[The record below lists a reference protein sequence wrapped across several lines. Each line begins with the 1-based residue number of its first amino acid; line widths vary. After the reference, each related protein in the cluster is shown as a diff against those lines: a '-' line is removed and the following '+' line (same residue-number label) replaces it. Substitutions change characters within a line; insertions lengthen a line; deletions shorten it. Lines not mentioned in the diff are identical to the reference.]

1 MLQAIR
7 NNAQGLFVWIIVG
20 LIVISFALFGLG
32 SYLSGA
38 SKVVAASVNGV
49 EISGNDLTRA
59 YQNYQER
66 LRSMFGEQYNP
77 EMFGTTRIKQEVLQG
92 LITQEVMNQV
102 IHKEGYK
109 ASDKQVFEKIKK
121 YEAFQEG
128 GTFSPKRYK
137 EVLSQQG
144 MNGEA
149 FENDLSRDIATQQI
163 RTAISTSAFLTEK
176 EKQVLA
182 TLENQKRDIGYF
194 NISVKPYRKQA
205 NVSDEDIKSNYEKNS
220 QLYLTEEKV
229 QIEYLELNMDD
240 VAARQEITDE
250 MIKQH
255 YESSPES
262 YMSNDDASA
271 KKKITDLRKK
281 IQQGADFG
289 ALAKEH
295 SQDKGSSKQGGDLG
309 YLTRGIEENFDN
321 VVFALKKGEVSKVI
335 KSKEGFQIIKV
346 DDIRAG
352 DPEERKVRHI
362 LVKAENKL
370 IPLANIKDKVKK
382 DLQYQEASKVFFVD
396 ADQMNNL
403 SYETPD
409 SLEPVADAL
418 GLKLQTSSL
427 MTRRGSAG
435 LLSNP
440 KILKA
445 AFSNE
450 VLKEGRN
457 SEVLELSDTKLVVLR
472 IKEYKAASVLP
483 LDNVKSRIKE
493 SLLQEQASKKA
504 QEITSDIL
512 ASVKDNGDIEVIK
525 QRYPEVKWI
534 KTGWI
539 KRKTDKE
546 TKVSVGFS
554 NNLRQHAFVM
564 PKPLANKT
572 SWDKVSLTAGDQ
584 AVLAVFN
591 VENTNESMAG
601 NDKRRIATIIG
612 NADYNSFVQY
622 QKSQADISVSQ
633 AAIEAEANQ

>member
-102 IHKEGYK
+102 IHEEGYK

-194 NISVKPYRKQA
+194 NISVKPYRKLA

-229 QIEYLELNMDD
+229 QIEYLELNMDE

-281 IQQGADFG
+281 IQQGADFA

-295 SQDKGSSKQGGDLG
+295 SQDKGSAKQGGDLG
-309 YLTRGIEENFDN
+309 YLTRGIEEKFDN
-321 VVFALKKGEVSKVI
+321 AVFALKKGEVSQI
-335 KSKEGFQIIKV
+335 IESKEGFQLIKV
-346 DDIRAG
+346 EDIRAG

-370 IPLANIKDKVKK
+370 IPLAEVKDTVKK
-382 DLQYQEASKVFFVD
+382 DLQYQQASKVFFDD

-418 GLKLQTSSL
+418 GLKLKASSL
-427 MTRRGSAG
+427 MTRRGTAG

-457 SEVLELSDTKLVVLR
+457 SEVLELSDTQLVVLR
-472 IKEYKAASVLP
+472 IKEHKAASVLP

-512 ASVKDNGDIEVIK
+512 ASVKDNGDIEAIK
-525 QRYPEVKWI
+525 QRYPDVEWI

-554 NNLRQHAFVM
+554 NKLRQHAFVM

-612 NADYNSFVQY
+612 NADYDSFVQY